1 MKVAGII
8 AEYNPFHN
16 GHKYHLDKAREM
28 TGADYCIVVMSGNYT
43 QRGEPALMDKYLR
56 TRSALEN
63 GADLVLELP
72 VCHAC
77 ASAPGFADGAVSL
90 LQSLGVV
97 DCLVFG
103 SESGSTSLL
112 QEAAAVLASEPPLYH
127 QTLKCLLRSG
137 LSYPSAQSDALL
149 YYLQSADSDS
159 ISLDK
164 LHPQE
169 LSALLSS
176 ANNLLGIAYCRS
188 LLSFQSSILPV
199 AILREGSSYSDS
211 ALPEEEPEAAPAL
224 KNQKGHATNGRKMK
238 RATGSALAIRA
249 TLKTAGTPDCIRPY
263 VPDNVY
269 TLMQKEYHKR
279 FPVFPDMLSQMLHYK
294 LLSHAADG
302 SGFSDYLDVSPD
314 LSDRILRHLPE
325 YRSFSS
331 FCLLLKTKE
340 LTYTRISRCLLHI
353 FLDIKKSALETS
365 RHSSASYARILGF
378 QSQSAPLL
386 TAIKANTSIPL
397 VSKLADAGKV
407 LSEDALHIL
416 KKDVQAAHLY
426 NALILHAYETRLP
439 DETRRQIIRI

>member
-149 YYLQSADSDS
+149 LSAVCRQRQHKSGQAPSPGTLCPALFRQQSAW
-159 ISLDK
+159 
-164 LHPQE
+164 
-169 LSALLSS
+169 
-176 ANNLLGIAYCRS
+176 
-188 LLSFQSSILPV
+188 
-199 AILREGSSYSDS
+199 
-211 ALPEEEPEAAPAL
+211 
-224 KNQKGHATNGRKMK
+224 
-238 RATGSALAIRA
+238 
-249 TLKTAGTPDCIRPY
+249 
-263 VPDNVY
+263 
-269 TLMQKEYHKR
+269 
-279 FPVFPDMLSQMLHYK
+279 
-294 LLSHAADG
+294 
-302 SGFSDYLDVSPD
+302 
-314 LSDRILRHLPE
+314 DRILQKPA
-325 YRSFSS
+325 F
-331 FCLLLKTKE
+331 FPKQ
-340 LTYTRISRCLLHI
+340 
-353 FLDIKKSALETS
+353 
-365 RHSSASYARILGF
+365 HSSCCHSAGRQQLFRLRPARRR
-378 QSQSAPLL
+378 
-386 TAIKANTSIPL
+386 
-397 VSKLADAGKV
+397 AGGRPGPEK
-407 LSEDALHIL
+407 SEGSCN
-416 KKDVQAAHLY
+416 KRPE
-426 NALILHAYETRLP
+426 NETCHRLCP
-439 DETRRQIIRI
+439 GHPGHT